1 MYTDPSEDIQ
11 SIVDQVADFVDEE
24 LIPLETDWLADEF
37 DDFEAVIEEKRELVR
52 EMNLWTP
59 HLSEQWGGCGL
70 SLQEFAMI
78 AEQLGRSPFGHYV
91 FNCQAPD
98 AGNME
103 VLIEHWME
111 TRAERDGDDYVID
124 GRKWFTSG
132 ADGAE
137 FAIVMAVTDPDADS
151 RYAQASQIIVPT
163 DHPRFKLVR
172 NISVMGDTGDGYFT
186 HGE

>member
-1 MYTDPSEDIQ
+1 
-11 SIVDQVADFVDEE
+11 
-24 LIPLETDWLADEF
+24 
-37 DDFEAVIEEKRELVR
+37 
-52 EMNLWTP
+52 
-59 HLSEQWGGCGL
+59 
-70 SLQEFAMI
+70 
-78 AEQLGRSPFGHYV
+78 
-91 FNCQAPD
+91 
-98 AGNME
+98 
-103 VLIEHWME
+103 ME

>member
-103 VLIEHWME
+103 VLIEHGRGR
-111 TRAERDGDDYVID
+111 TRPGWRRGPSATGTT
-124 GRKWFTSG
+124 TSSTG
-132 ADGAE
+132 ASGL
-137 FAIVMAVTDPDADS
+137 P
-151 RYAQASQIIVPT
+151 RGPT
-163 DHPRFKLVR
+163 GPSLR
-172 NISVMGDTGDGYFT
+172 S
-186 HGE
+186 